1 MSDYD
6 ADSRDAAY
14 LACQLQTN
22 GVVMNMKARMI
33 KARAQLPEVLLE
45 VLEEAAIPL
54 DIVDIQVPRID
65 TTVSRLRHRDSS
77 REMPAVTSIPP
88 PLRAR

>member
-14 LACQLQTN
+14 LACQLHTN
-22 GVVMNMKARMI
+22 GVVLAMKARMR
-33 KARAQLPEVLLE
+33 KAREVLHQHLLE
-45 VLEEAAIPL
+45 VLEEGAIPL

-65 TTVSRLRHRDSS
+65 TSVSRLRHRDSS
-77 REMPAVTSIPP
+77 SGMPAVTSIPP